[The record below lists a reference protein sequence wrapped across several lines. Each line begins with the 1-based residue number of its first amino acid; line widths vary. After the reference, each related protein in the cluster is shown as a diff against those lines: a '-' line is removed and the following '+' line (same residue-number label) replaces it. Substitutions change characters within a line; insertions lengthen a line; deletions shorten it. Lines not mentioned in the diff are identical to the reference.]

1 MAKGIIGATDKA
13 TASTGGAQGGALARH
28 KKTGRIKMTPDLLS
42 RIDSAS
48 PRIVRPVQQQADHL
62 PRLEAVED
70 ELPVIEA
77 DIAKFK
83 TENDDDHADIRAE
96 IQGDVDDLQ
105 TQIDALQA
113 GGSTDIADLQDK
125 LDHVVTGLLHEEPVD
140 SICTDPPTKPR
151 EDAYYLVSAVPP
163 PTGAFVGHDN
173 QIAVWDKTSKTWTFT
188 TPEDGETR
196 LVEASNK
203 VYTWN
208 GTKWVAIGSVA
219 VTVKTH
225 DLTDKAPLAGGDEF
239 AIVDVA
245 DAWAA
250 KKVSIAN
257 LRADIS
263 KYAAE
268 DAQNL
273 LNKGF
278 DLSKNSVRGTIEDF
292 NAALTDGYEFAIKDD
307 IADLISAED
316 AKAYADDCDVQVV
329 ADLTEN
335 LENSINTLH
344 TAITQEIEDAI
355 DAIPDAPVVDVD
367 AIRQDALTYVQ
378 EARDD
383 IDDAFDVQKK
393 YIDDQDT
400 KALRAFQ
407 IRYSKLSDAVA
418 VGDDKLQTQLSA
430 LTDDLNNNYQ
440 TSDENDAAVMALQD
454 YLVSLL
460 ARHAAQGDS
469 TELAPIKQALEDIFT
484 VNVGDNEKNPKSI
497 TKLGRG
503 GRKSTPVKPKPVLKS
518 WVVAPNDNV
527 GYGPNGAM
535 LNPPLTFPSSPLKG
549 CLVLSIEN
557 VVSGDGQPSLYL
569 LVYDGSIWQEIDSTS
584 WSMAASNQPPTFDWW
599 CADRSYVDGDTFD
612 PSSGSATAWAWAEAD
627 GIHILWNGVGSSTT
641 PGETK
646 FPYPAGVTQADM
658 PASKKF

>member
-1 MAKGIIGATDKA
+1 MAGIIGAINKA
-13 TASTGGAQGGALARH
+13 TASTGGAQGGAPARH

-83 TENDDDHADIRAE
+83 AENDDDHADIRAE
-96 IQGDVDDLQ
+96 IQSDVDDLQ

-196 LVEASNK
+196 LVEALNK

-292 NAALTDGYEFAIKDD
+292 NAALTDGYEFATKDD
-307 IADLISAED
+307 IADFISAED

-329 ADLTEN
+329 TDLTEN

-367 AIRQDALTYVQ
+367 ALRQDALTYVQ

-383 IDDAFDVQKK
+383 IDDALDLQKQ

-407 IRYSKLSDAVA
+407 VRYSKLSDALQA
-418 VGDDKLQTQLSA
+418 GDDSLDIRIKAML
-430 LTDDLNNNYQ
+430 DDLNDNYTNSQ
-440 TSDENDAAVMALQD
+440 ESDAAIQALQD
-454 YLVSLL
+454 YLVDLI
-460 ARHAAQGDS
+460 ARHAAQGDLK
-469 TELAPIKQALEDIFT
+469 ELDPVKQALEDIFT
-484 VNVGDNEKNPKSI
+484 VNVGNNEKNPKAIS
-497 TKLGRG
+497 KPGRG
-503 GRKSTPVKPKPVLKS
+503 GRKSKPVAPPVKAKP
-518 WVVAPNDNV
+518 WVFAPNDNV
-527 GYGPNGAM
+527 NHEYARGTWIA
-535 LNPPLTFPSSPLKG
+535 PLTLPSPPVKG
-549 CLVLSIEN
+549 SVVLAIEN
-557 VVSGDGQPSLYL
+557 QNSGGGAPSIQVT
-569 LVYDGSIWQEIDSTS
+569 VYDGTAWQDLSTTWSLAPSTS
-584 WSMAASNQPPTFDWW
+584 PPDFRWW
-599 CADRSYVDGDTFD
+599 CADRSYVDDGMFD
-612 PSSGSATAWAWAEAD
+612 PSSSSASAWAWAEAD
-627 GIHILWNGVGSSTT
+627 GIHILWNGQGSSTVPDEHT
-641 PGETK
+641 LA
-646 FPYPAGVTQADM
+646 YPAGVTQADM
-658 PASKKF
+658 PPSKKF